1 MRKKAVDESGSG
13 EPSIT
18 YLRAKNLLPF
28 FYRCLFDKDKSVRQS
43 ALISI
48 KNFGPQGEL
57 LFIEGVTKEP
67 SANVRAECAQG
78 LGRIGVSAFR
88 TLLLTLS
95 DREQIVRDTAASA
108 ILRHTT
114 IDDILNEYHDKKH
127 QV

>member
-1 MRKKAVDESGSG
+1 M
-13 EPSIT
+13 
-18 YLRAKNLLPF
+18 
-28 FYRCLFDKDKSVRQS
+28 
-43 ALISI
+43 
-48 KNFGPQGEL
+48 
-57 LFIEGVTKEP
+57 
-67 SANVRAECAQG
+67 RAECAQG

-95 DREQIVRDTAASA
+95 DREQIVRDTAANA